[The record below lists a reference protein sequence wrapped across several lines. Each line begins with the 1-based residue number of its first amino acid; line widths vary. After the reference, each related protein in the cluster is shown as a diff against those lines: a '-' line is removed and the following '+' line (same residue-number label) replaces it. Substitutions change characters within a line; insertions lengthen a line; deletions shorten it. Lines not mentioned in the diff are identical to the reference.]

1 MINCEGCVDEGL
13 KTPFCEKLC
22 PIQLCALKKN
32 RICKLYF

>member
-22 PIQLCALKKN
+22 PIQLYAFKKQN
-32 RICKLYF
+32 M